1 MYWKNVQ
8 GAHMKKITV
17 VGAGRVGES
26 TAQFIAS
33 KDLCREIVLIDI
45 REGAAE
51 GAALDIQEDAPLF
64 RFDTRLIG
72 GTDYALMA
80 DSDLIIITAGVPR
93 KPGMS
98 RSDVLETN
106 VGVTDTIIEN
116 TLKYAPDSKMLFVSN
131 PVDILT
137 YRAFQKTGW
146 DRSRIFGQAGVL
158 DSTRMASFIAME
170 TGYSA
175 LDIDAMVLGGHGDS
189 MVPMMRYTTISG
201 IPISNFMDQKSIDDI
216 VTRTR
221 NGGAEILALRQN
233 SSAFDAPAAA
243 VAAMVDAIVNDRKR
257 ILPTVAIV
265 QNEYGCDELAIGV
278 PCVLG
283 KNGMEKVISIEMD
296 ESEQAN
302 FNNSVAAVKK
312 DMQTLAKL

>member
-1 MYWKNVQ
+1 MN
-8 GAHMKKITV
+8 KITV
-17 VGAGRVGES
+17 IGAGRVGES

-33 KDLCREIVLIDI
+33 RDLCRELCLIDI

-51 GAALDIQEDAPLF
+51 GAALDIQQNAPIF
-64 RFDTRLIG
+64 QFDTRLTG

-80 DSDLIIITAGVPR
+80 DSDLLIITAGVPR

-98 RSDVLETN
+98 RSDVLEIN
-106 VGVTDTIIEN
+106 VQVTDQIVQSA
-116 TLKYAPDSKMLFVSN
+116 LLYAPHCKMLFVSN

-137 YRAFQKTGW
+137 YRAWQKTGW
-146 DRSRIFGQAGVL
+146 SRNRIMGQAGVL

-175 LDIDAMVLGGHGDS
+175 LDIDAMVMGGHGDA

-201 IPISNFMDQKSIDDI
+201 IPVSQFLRQQQIDDI
-216 VTRTR
+216 VKRTR

-233 SSAFDAPAAA
+233 SSAYDAPAAA
-243 VAAMVDAIVNDRKR
+243 IAIMVDAIVNDRKR
-257 ILPTVAIV
+257 ILPTVAIL
-265 QNEYGCDELAIGV
+265 QNEYDCDDIAIGV

-283 KNGMEKVISIEMD
+283 KDGMEQVLTLQLDDGEL
-296 ESEQAN
+296 QN
-302 FNNSVAAVKK
+302 FRTSVAAVQK
-312 DMQTLAKL
+312 DLETLKTL

>member
-1 MYWKNVQ
+1 
-8 GAHMKKITV
+8 MKKITV

-64 RFDTRLIG
+64 RFDTRLSG
-72 GTDYALMA
+72 GTDYSLMA

-106 VGVTDTIIEN
+106 VRVADIIIEN

-137 YRAFQKTGW
+137 YRAWQKTGW
-146 DRSRIFGQAGVL
+146 DRSRIMGQAGVL

-201 IPISNFMDQKSIDDI
+201 IPVSNFMDQKTIDDI

-257 ILPTVAIV
+257 ILPTVAILK
-265 QNEYGCDELAIGV
+265 NEYGCNELAIGV

-283 KNGMEKVISIEMD
+283 KNGMEKVIGLEMNK
-296 ESEQAN
+296 EEQLN
-302 FNNSVAAVKK
+302 FDRSVEAVEK
-312 DMQTLAKL
+312 DMETLSKL

>member
-1 MYWKNVQ
+1 
-8 GAHMKKITV
+8 MKKITV

-64 RFDTRLIG
+64 RFDTRLVG

-106 VGVTDTIIEN
+106 VRVTDTIIEN
-116 TLKYAPDSKMLFVSN
+116 TLKYAPNSKMLFVSN

-137 YRAFQKTGW
+137 YRAWQKTGW

-201 IPISNFMDQKSIDDI
+201 IPVSNFMDQKTIDDI

-257 ILPTVAIV
+257 ILPTVAILK
-265 QNEYGCDELAIGV
+265 NEYGCDELAIGV

-283 KNGMEKVISIEMD
+283 KNGMEKVISLDMNNE
-296 ESEQAN
+296 EQVN
-302 FNNSVAAVKK
+302 FDKSVSAVET
-312 DMQTLAKL
+312 DMETLSKL

>member
-1 MYWKNVQ
+1 MN
-8 GAHMKKITV
+8 KITV

-33 KDLCREIVLIDI
+33 RDLSRELTLVDI
-45 REGAAE
+45 NEGAAS

-64 RFDTRLIG
+64 SFDTRLQG
-72 GTDYALMA
+72 GSDPELMTDA
-80 DSDLIIITAGVPR
+80 DLIVVTAGIPR

-106 VGVTDTIIEN
+106 VRVTDQIVEN
-116 TLKYAPDSKMLFVSN
+116 TLKYAPDSMLLFVSN

-137 YRAFQKTGW
+137 YRAWKKTGW
-146 DRSRIFGQAGVL
+146 DRSRVFGQAGVL

-201 IPISNFMDQKSIDDI
+201 IPVSNFLPNEKIDEI
-216 VTRTR
+216 VDRTR

-243 VAAMVDAIVNDRKR
+243 TAAMVDAIVNDRKR
-257 ILPTVAIV
+257 ILPSVAILE
-265 QNEYGCDELAIGV
+265 NEYGCDDLAIGV
-278 PCVLG
+278 PTVLG
-283 KNGMEKVISIEMD
+283 KNGMEKVIEL
-296 ESEQAN
+296 ELNNEEQSN

-312 DMQTLAKL
+312 DLEILATL

>member
-1 MYWKNVQ
+1 
-8 GAHMKKITV
+8 MKKITV

-26 TAQFIAS
+26 TAQFIAT
-33 KDLCREIVLIDI
+33 KDLCRELSLIDI

-51 GAALDIQEDAPLF
+51 GAALDIQEDGPLF
-64 RFDTRLIG
+64 GFDTRLSG
-72 GTDYALMA
+72 GTSYELMA
-80 DSDLIIITAGVPR
+80 DSDLVIVTAGVPR

-106 VGVTDTIIEN
+106 IRVTDQIVEN
-116 TLKYAPDSKMLFVSN
+116 TLKYAPDCKMLFVSN

-137 YRAFQKTGW
+137 FRAWQKTGW

-175 LDIDAMVLGGHGDS
+175 LDIDAMVMGGHGDS

-201 IPISNFMDQKSIDDI
+201 IPVSNFLDQKTIDDI

-243 VAAMVDAIVNDRKR
+243 VAVMVDAIVNDRKR
-257 ILPTVAIV
+257 ILPTVAMLE
-265 QNEYGCDELAIGV
+265 NEYGCNELAIGV

-283 KNGMEKVISIEMD
+283 KDGMERVISLELN
-296 ESEQAN
+296 EEEQQN
-302 FNNSVAAVKK
+302 FDQSVAAVQK
-312 DMQTLAKL
+312 DLQTLASL

>member
-1 MYWKNVQ
+1 
-8 GAHMKKITV
+8 MKKITV

-64 RFDTRLIG
+64 RFDTRLTG

-106 VGVTDTIIEN
+106 VRVTDIIIEN

-170 TGYSA
+170 TGYST
-175 LDIDAMVLGGHGDS
+175 LDISAMVLGGHGDS
-189 MVPMMRYTTISG
+189 MVPMMRFTTISG
-201 IPISNFMDQKSIDDI
+201 IPVSQFMSQKVIDDV

-243 VAAMVDAIVNDRKR
+243 VATMVDAIVNDRKR
-257 ILPTVAIV
+257 IVPTVAIV
-265 QNEYGCDELAIGV
+265 KNEYGCDELAIGV

-283 KNGMEKVISIEMD
+283 KDGMEKVISLD
-296 ESEQAN
+296 LNKQEQAN
-302 FNNSVAAVKK
+302 FDQSVAAVKK
-312 DMQTLAKL
+312 DMLTLAGL